1 MYREIVFYGNHFE
14 DFFAKQSLKVQKKIV
29 AVLDL
34 ITVLERVPV
43 DYLKHLE
50 GTEGLYE
57 IRVQFASDAFR
68 LFCFFDEGKLVVV
81 LNGFQKKSQKT
92 PRGELERALRL
103 RDDYFSE
110 KRNTS
115 VNKRP

>member
-1 MYREIVFYGNHFE
+1 MHREIVFYQHHFE
-14 DFFAKQSLKVQKKIV
+14 DFFAKQSVKVQKKIL

-43 DYLKHLE
+43 EYLKHLE
-50 GTEGLYE
+50 GTHRLYQ

-68 LFCFFDEGKLVVV
+68 LFHFFDEGKLVVV
-81 LNGFQKKSQKT
+81 RNGFQKKSQKT
-92 PRGELERALRL
+92 PRSELERAMRL
-103 RDDYFSE
+103 REDYFSE
-110 KRNTS
+110 KRNNP

>member
-1 MYREIVFYGNHFE
+1 MHREIIFYKNHFE
-14 DFFAKQSLKVQKKIV
+14 DFFAKQSVKVQKKIL

-34 ITVLERVPV
+34 IAVLERVPV

-81 LNGFQKKSQKT
+81 LNGFQKKAQKT
-92 PRGELERALRL
+92 PRSELERALRL
-103 RDDYFSE
+103 REDYFSE
-110 KRNTS
+110 KRKNLI
-115 VNKRP
+115 NKRP